1 MTYNLQN
8 KLLAGF
14 AALFSAA
21 ILVSASIAPAINNAG
36 TMVI

>member
-1 MTYNLQN
+1 MTYDLQN
-8 KLLAGF
+8 KFLAGF

-21 ILVSASIAPAINNAG
+21 ILVSASIAPAINNAS